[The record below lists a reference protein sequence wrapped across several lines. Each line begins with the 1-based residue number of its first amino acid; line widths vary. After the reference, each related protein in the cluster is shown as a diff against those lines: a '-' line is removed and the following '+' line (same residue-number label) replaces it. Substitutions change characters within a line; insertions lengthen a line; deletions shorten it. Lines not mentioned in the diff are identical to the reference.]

1 MKFFN
6 DKININLIVFAFSLL
21 LGGIITYYSQSE
33 FESKFNTF
41 DILFSIYSTAVMA
54 VIFYVIFNLLI
65 ENKSIIK
72 SNIWRLLK
80 KSSDISKASEK
91 YTKDLFIYNKN
102 RFFK

>member
-21 LGGIITYYSQSE
+21 LGGIITYYSNSE
-33 FESKFNTF
+33 FKFDTF
-41 DILFSIYSTAVMA
+41 DILFSIYSTSVMA
-54 VIFYVIFNLLI
+54 VIFYFIFNLLI